1 MSELGVTLLAGLVML
16 VGLVGVVAPVLPDAP
31 LVWLAALG
39 YGLLVGWGRFGP
51 FLFGIITLLGAV
63 ALAAE
68 IWGGSLG
75 AKAGGASI
83 WGILGGLLLGIIGLI
98 FFSPIGGVAGLL
110 LGTFVI
116 EFIRLK
122 DAREAARSMLGMGVG
137 LGMSVVAKLGL
148 VSMMIVAWLVWVFT

>member
-148 VSMMIVAWLVWVFT
+148 VSLMIVAWLVWVFT

>member
-148 VSMMIVAWLVWVFT
+148 VSLMIVAWLVWVFA